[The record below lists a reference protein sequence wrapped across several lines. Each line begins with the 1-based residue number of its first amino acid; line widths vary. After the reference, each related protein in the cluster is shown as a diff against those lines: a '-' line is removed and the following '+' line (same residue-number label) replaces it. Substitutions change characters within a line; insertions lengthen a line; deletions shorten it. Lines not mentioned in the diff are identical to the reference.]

1 MFLLQKLFY
10 ENLSTGKKTFLFH
23 GNLLFLNPF
32 KVISIKVCAELD
44 QHNIH
49 FPQDSTIF
57 HKSEIL
63 QKESGNKLIEL
74 TNPRLMH
81 SQ

>member
-1 MFLLQKLFY
+1 MFFIPKVFFIK
-10 ENLSTGKKTFLFH
+10 NLSTEKKFLFH

-44 QHNIH
+44 QHNIN

-57 HKSEIL
+57 HKSKKL
-63 QKESGNKLIEL
+63 HKESGNKLIEL

>member
-1 MFLLQKLFY
+1 MFFIPKVFFIK
-10 ENLSTGKKTFLFH
+10 NLSTEKKTFLFH

-49 FPQDSTIF
+49 FPKDSTIF
-57 HKSEIL
+57 HKSKKL
-63 QKESGNKLIEL
+63 QKKLGNSFDAFTIKEGC
-74 TNPRLMH
+74 
-81 SQ
+81 